1 MELNCPRC
9 GSKNE
14 VGEGES
20 RAPACAACGA
30 PLGPARA
37 PRRPADGA
45 PDYDRYAVGRRVL
58 KVAPAWLLLCVAG
71 FLLVLLLFDWA
82 ARPAGQADEARDE
95 VFKNEAT
102 NRPPSRDARAVGQ
115 ESKAPTARDGA
126 AGPESGAVEAGA
138 PPPGAA
144 DAVGAAQ
151 GEFSVQVGAF
161 GDRSRANEQVSRL
174 RAAGFDA
181 RVEESGASARVRF
194 QVRSGRFTTRE
205 EAARLAAQLR
215 ARRLADEAV
224 IVEPAKQQ

>member
-20 RAPACAACGA
+20 RPHACAACGA
-30 PLGPARA
+30 SLGPARA

-58 KVAPAWLLLCVAG
+58 RLTPAWLLLCVAG

-115 ESKAPTARDGA
+115 ESKATAARDGA
-126 AGPESGAVEAGA
+126 AGPESGAGEAGA
-138 PPPGAA
+138 APTGDAGAA
-144 DAVGAAQ
+144 GAAR

-161 GDRSRANEQVSRL
+161 GDLGRANEQVSRL

-194 QVRSGRFTTRE
+194 QVRSGRFETRE

-215 ARRLADEAV
+215 ARRIADEAV
-224 IVEPAKQQ
+224 IVEPARR